1 MGRAGIDA
9 TPSSGADP
17 RQQRLPGLHRD
28 RPGESPSLEPGEESR
43 VTKTNLTRALS
54 RKQTMHM
61 DPELRK
67 NQSAEVPLGRE
78 SPRARLHTR
87 PPIRAQ
93 RETDAGRVFRRPL
106 LAGFSKP
113 WEQAGQVVYFLS
125 KYSSC
130 KSPAPPFFRV
140 CVLDGRKL
148 ILGVCNPF
156 FSLAGEQ
163 TRPVRAL
170 TSTA

>member
-1 MGRAGIDA
+1 
-9 TPSSGADP
+9 
-17 RQQRLPGLHRD
+17 
-28 RPGESPSLEPGEESR
+28 
-43 VTKTNLTRALS
+43 
-54 RKQTMHM
+54 MHM

-78 SPRARLHTR
+78 SNGTTTHGRQCAHEKLTLDGGFAAR
-87 PPIRAQ
+87 
-93 RETDAGRVFRRPL
+93 
-106 LAGFSKP
+106 AGFSKP

-130 KSPAPPFFRV
+130 KSWPPFSSV
-140 CVLDGRKL
+140 CLCVKRERELM
-148 ILGVCNPF
+148 ITGVVRDF
-156 FSLAGEQ
+156 AGEQ